1 MQAHKLQMMSEK
13 LTLRNYILVG
23 LSILLLAMLPLL
35 WMLRMLRNKNRK
47 MVALMIEYNNRTK
60 QKADLLCE
68 KARGGG
74 FLDSQTTD
82 LQTINTNTTEL
93 TPRQKKEDALFQNF
107 DRQVRDERIYLNYQ
121 FTRDDYAKLMGTD
134 RNRFAQII
142 KDHTGGNLNTYL
154 NDMRLNYS
162 ISLFRMH
169 PDWPMGKIAQESALP
184 SLSTFYRLFKEKYGI
199 SPSTFKTRLKKTKN
213 TDNES

>member
-68 KARGGG
+68 KARGGI
-74 FLDSQTTD
+74 F
-82 LQTINTNTTEL
+82 
-93 TPRQKKEDALFQNF
+93 RQPN
-107 DRQVRDERIYLNYQ
+107 N
-121 FTRDDYAKLMGTD
+121 
-134 RNRFAQII
+134 
-142 KDHTGGNLNTYL
+142 
-154 NDMRLNYS
+154 
-162 ISLFRMH
+162 
-169 PDWPMGKIAQESALP
+169 
-184 SLSTFYRLFKEKYGI
+184 
-199 SPSTFKTRLKKTKN
+199 
-213 TDNES
+213 

>member
-74 FLDSQTTD
+74 DF
-82 LQTINTNTTEL
+82 
-93 TPRQKKEDALFQNF
+93 
-107 DRQVRDERIYLNYQ
+107 
-121 FTRDDYAKLMGTD
+121 
-134 RNRFAQII
+134 
-142 KDHTGGNLNTYL
+142 
-154 NDMRLNYS
+154 
-162 ISLFRMH
+162 
-169 PDWPMGKIAQESALP
+169 
-184 SLSTFYRLFKEKYGI
+184 
-199 SPSTFKTRLKKTKN
+199 
-213 TDNES
+213 

>member
-68 KARGGG
+68 KARGGD
-74 FLDSQTTD
+74 F
-82 LQTINTNTTEL
+82 
-93 TPRQKKEDALFQNF
+93 
-107 DRQVRDERIYLNYQ
+107 
-121 FTRDDYAKLMGTD
+121 
-134 RNRFAQII
+134 
-142 KDHTGGNLNTYL
+142 
-154 NDMRLNYS
+154 
-162 ISLFRMH
+162 
-169 PDWPMGKIAQESALP
+169 
-184 SLSTFYRLFKEKYGI
+184 
-199 SPSTFKTRLKKTKN
+199 
-213 TDNES
+213 

>member
-74 FLDSQTTD
+74 IF
-82 LQTINTNTTEL
+82 
-93 TPRQKKEDALFQNF
+93 RQPN
-107 DRQVRDERIYLNYQ
+107 N
-121 FTRDDYAKLMGTD
+121 
-134 RNRFAQII
+134 
-142 KDHTGGNLNTYL
+142 
-154 NDMRLNYS
+154 
-162 ISLFRMH
+162 
-169 PDWPMGKIAQESALP
+169 
-184 SLSTFYRLFKEKYGI
+184 
-199 SPSTFKTRLKKTKN
+199 
-213 TDNES
+213 